1 MNDLGFKAACIALH
15 LAIAASAY
23 AVAGDFEKPPEKE
36 DIDSIFQ
43 EGFTKSLERLE
54 SIFVLHHKP
63 TSIGS
68 SLNSATENFTAW
80 LDIWRWCKIF
90 STSGEWDSDALL
102 DQDLAR
108 ELMSDPVISRMFF
121 STICGQDSVPQT
133 LKTLGS
139 IRAAHPKKWREYASL
154 AIAIAVVNDTPVPP
168 SWPHHQVNP
177 QLVPKIVLPVEQQF
191 SRWVTAN
198 EARQLLLDPRKLSPL
213 QLKFVVDAFVTE
225 DELMWARKNVRL
237 TRATF
242 ERAYFQISYSRDR
255 LHAQKYNWD
264 AGAYTLGAIRKQGGI
279 CVDQAYYAAIA
290 GKALGLPTL
299 FFTGQGSDGGHA
311 WFGYMRSDD
320 RWVIDCGRYSQQNFT
335 VGEALDP
342 QTWQPI
348 SDHELELLVAHFRD
362 KPEFTASMNTLAVAE
377 ILENVGESQRAGQ
390 AFEKAV
396 QLCPKNPEAW
406 LAVGKFLER
415 SGSPTKKRIA
425 LHEQAVTQFAN
436 QADLKVFHQQALAN
450 IYQEMGDTSSLKK
463 IEQLILSQNRLKRSD
478 LSVGMA
484 ASQLS
489 NLLEEG
495 NIPEAEKLF
504 RRQIHSLGQT
514 GGGNFYY
521 DIAEPYIRV
530 LIAKGNKSEA
540 RRNIALVRR
549 KLATDSGGIL
559 GASLDELEV
568 SAK

>member
-348 SDHELELLVAHFRD
+348 SDHELELLAAHFRD

>member
-225 DELMWARKNVRL
+225 DELVWARKNVRL

-348 SDHELELLVAHFRD
+348 SDHELELLAAHFRD

-377 ILENVGESQRAGQ
+377 ILENVGESLKAGQ

-396 QLCPKNPEAW
+396 QLCPKNPDAW